1 MPSPAKG
8 STPKTPLPRTP
19 RSKWKGDVLGKN
31 KIQKS
36 ITSYFKLDAP
46 IVSQPEEDRVQ
57 ERIVRKVQFKVKNMP
72 ACTPVVS
79 ADTITISDDEGWE
92 QSNIENYH
100 VKRKNSSAGT
110 IKKRN
115 ISPARKSHKLKTLND
130 VSAES
135 VDSDADTPSELPKP
149 STSVFGSAE
158 DELNGVSPRK
168 RFRKQS
174 LKVNTSDVEPNDG
187 SFKNL
192 KDSTETIVP
201 PLKTEDLVYQ
211 DETIVISS
219 TECSLNLEDD
229 ESTLN
234 KTERNTCNRPSVI
247 IGIKS
252 CGSKNPKDSTYVSNT
267 NPKLKTELPSQPVGT
282 EGTSRL
288 CEAKTR
294 GVSQAS
300 MSSRVDSGDEYV
312 FNMNKN
318 LGTFSVPATIPVR
331 VEAEASIAADIT
343 GLAEMDWSPM
353 EEETK
358 LSSPMKNV
366 TFRSTNPRIATSNP
380 CLTSS
385 SVPSSDGQSKSST
398 QNTLANASGSTQ
410 KSSSAIFKA
419 TPPQTPT
426 NSRSGP
432 SPMKSPL
439 KRLEMGSPRK
449 PTNSTPTKAGTS
461 PPGTSSPMKSPIK
474 NLEMG
479 SPRKPTNST
488 PTKAGTSPPG
498 TSSPMKSPVKRLE
511 MGSPRKPTNSTPTK
525 AGTSP
530 PGTSSPMKS
539 PVKRLEMGSPRKP
552 TNSTPTKAGTSPPGT
567 SSPMKS
573 PVKRLEMGSPRKP
586 TNSTPTKAGTSPP
599 GTSSPMKSPVKRL
612 EMGSPRKPT
621 NSTTK
626 AGTSPPGTSSP
637 MKSPI
642 KRLEMGSPRKP
653 TNSTTK
659 AGTSPPGTSS
669 PMKSPIVMGSLRKP
683 NDPTFTVTP
692 LTPTKPGSSRSG
704 PSTPKKSPYK
714 SPKKGSPQK
723 SLRKY
728 DGEAMSGNVAL
739 EHSILECKRYAQL
752 ALSLNSSNQKV
763 ANEYLSLDLYEKVL
777 LHKLLVKK
785 WSWIRDVDMKYEK
798 IVQNLI
804 GSLDALRDKGFL
816 EDLSDD
822 EPLEVILGQLKRP
835 ELETLS
841 EKYEINSSGS
851 KKDDLVNSLC
861 NFVNLQGGLGFSSQS
876 LKTLSPKTALSI
888 VGKCV
893 RIRKDTRGILQKI
906 FEASMS
912 PLYLEGQFYSFQQRL
927 AAMEK
932 LMNEVKFKGK
942 KLVPFVLD
950 DYQLFLSPAQF
961 DEYITSVILKF
972 EMLSAKDEKN
982 QARGLKLTKEARASL
997 MIYLY
1002 NPKVKE
1008 FLEKSPRYVWRYTAG
1023 SNYTSAMTVGIE
1035 FLKRAKEYDDAVTTI
1050 GVLLGQQHFR
1060 KHCRGHWYAEKVMIM
1075 DKQLK
1080 RPAEELYEVLLT
1092 GLEEDLTL
1100 IGRLELSKKAEGI
1113 INKRKN
1119 GLTADQKKKIS
1130 SLMRKPRLNHSS
1142 KEIRSTEAP
1151 NVSTGT
1157 RQTFVEFS
1165 GLGERKYLNVE
1176 EVARNSYMSEFPE
1189 GLHDKGDFIK
1199 NIILAAFWPVIY
1211 MSKEN
1216 MFVSKF
1222 QNAPLD
1228 WGTQAFYRNRRND
1241 IEDHILKFRATGI
1254 DGVMQQITQVVTDYA
1269 NYHSVIEW
1277 FYVNFDKLP
1286 LIKNILSCLTLDKFL
1301 KLSEYLLESYCE
1313 RRSGWPDLTLWNTV
1327 ASTFKLVEVNSP
1339 NDEHSFKQIV
1349 WLEKFVEFGIDV
1361 EECRVNAANKGKK
1374 RKAVDG
1380 FVTSDASQEVM

>member
-8 STPKTPLPRTP
+8 STPKSPKKTPLVRTP
-19 RSKWKGDVLGKN
+19 RSKWKGDELGKN

-46 IVSQPEEDRVQ
+46 SVSQPEED
-57 ERIVRKVQFKVKNMP
+57 RKVQFKVKNMP

-79 ADTITISDDEGWE
+79 ADTITISDEEGWE

-110 IKKRN
+110 NKKRN
-115 ISPARKSHKLKTLND
+115 ISLSRKSHKLKTLND

-168 RFRKQS
+168 RFRKLS
-174 LKVNTSDVEPNDG
+174 LKVNTSDVEPDG

-192 KDSTETIVP
+192 KDSTETTVP

-211 DETIVISS
+211 DETS
-219 TECSLNLEDD
+219 TECSLNLEDY

-234 KTERNTCNRPSVI
+234 KTERNTCDRPSVI

-267 NPKLKTELPSQPVGT
+267 NSKLKTELPSQPVGT

-294 GVSQAS
+294 GISQAS
-300 MSSRVDSGDEYV
+300 MSSRVDSGDKSGC
-312 FNMNKN
+312 FNMNNN
-318 LGTFSVPATIPVR
+318 LGTFSVPATTPVR
-331 VEAEASIAADIT
+331 VEAEASIAVDIT

-353 EEETK
+353 EEEIK
-358 LSSPMKNV
+358 LSSPMKDV
-366 TFRSTNPRIATSNP
+366 TFRSTNPRIAASNH

-385 SVPSSDGQSKSST
+385 SVPSSDGHSKSSM
-398 QNTLANASGSTQ
+398 QNTLANASGSPK

-439 KRLEMGSPRK
+439 KTLEMGSPRK
-449 PTNSTPTKAGTS
+449 P
-461 PPGTSSPMKSPIK
+461 ID
-474 NLEMG
+474 
-479 SPRKPTNST
+479 ST

-511 MGSPRKPTNSTPTK
+511 MGSPQKPTNSTPTK

-539 PVKRLEMGSPRKP
+539 PIVMGSPRKP
-552 TNSTPTKAGTSPPGT
+552 
-567 SSPMKS
+567 
-573 PVKRLEMGSPRKP
+573 
-586 TNSTPTKAGTSPP
+586 
-599 GTSSPMKSPVKRL
+599 
-612 EMGSPRKPT
+612 
-621 NSTTK
+621 
-626 AGTSPPGTSSP
+626 
-637 MKSPI
+637 
-642 KRLEMGSPRKP
+642 
-653 TNSTTK
+653 
-659 AGTSPPGTSS
+659 
-669 PMKSPIVMGSLRKP
+669 
-683 NDPTFTVTP
+683 NDPNFTVTP

-723 SLRKY
+723 SPRKY

-739 EHSILECKRYAQL
+739 EHSILECKRYARL

-777 LHKLLVKK
+777 LHKLLVRK

-816 EDLSDD
+816 EDLSND
-822 EPLEVILGQLKRP
+822 EPLNVILGQLKRP

-841 EKYEINSSGS
+841 KKYKINTSGS

-861 NFVNLQGGLGFSSQS
+861 KFVNCQGGLGFSSQS
-876 LKTLSPKTALSI
+876 LKTLMTKTAHSS

-893 RIRKDTRGILQKI
+893 RIREDTRGILQKI

-932 LMNEVKFKGK
+932 LMNEVKFEGK

-950 DYQLFLSPAQF
+950 DYQLYLSPAQF

-982 QARGLKLTKEARASL
+982 QARGLKLTKDARASL

-1080 RPAEELYEVLLT
+1080 RPAEELYDVLLT
-1092 GLEEDLTL
+1092 GLEEDLTP

-1113 INKRKN
+1113 INKREN

-1151 NVSTGT
+1151 NVSTGN

-1165 GLGERKYLNVE
+1165 GLGERTYLNVE
-1176 EVARNSYMSEFPE
+1176 QVARNSYMGEFPE
-1189 GLHDKGDFIK
+1189 GMHDEGAFIK
-1199 NIILAAFWPVIY
+1199 NMILAAFWPVIY
-1211 MSKEN
+1211 MYKEN

-1241 IEDHILKFRATGI
+1241 IEDHIFKFRATGV

-1269 NYHSVIEW
+1269 NYHSVIGW
-1277 FYVNFDKLP
+1277 SYVNFDMLP
-1286 LIKNILSCLTLDKFL
+1286 TIKNILSCLTLDKFL
-1301 KLSEYLLESYCE
+1301 KLSEYLLESYRE
-1313 RRSGWPDLTLWNTV
+1313 RRSGWPDLTLWNTI
-1327 ASTFKLVEVNSP
+1327 ASTFKLVEVKSP
-1339 NDEHSFKQIV
+1339 NDELSFKQIV
-1349 WLEKFVEFGIDV
+1349 WLEKFVELGIDV

-1374 RKAVDG
+1374 RKAAGG